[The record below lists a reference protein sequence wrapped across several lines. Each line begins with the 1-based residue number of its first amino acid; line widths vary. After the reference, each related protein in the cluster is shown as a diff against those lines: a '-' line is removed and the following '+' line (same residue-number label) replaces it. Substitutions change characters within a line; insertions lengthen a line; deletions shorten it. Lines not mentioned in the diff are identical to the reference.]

1 LFSASSLVQKAV
13 SGIGIFAS
21 GMLLLA
27 IHFPRKAQPG
37 HVAPEVIQHLALVY
51 LPSLYALYGLALLF
65 LLGYRITRASHQET
79 LRLLAADAEQLANP
93 AE

>member
-1 LFSASSLVQKAV
+1 MAKAV

-37 HVAPEVIQHLALVY
+37 HVPAEVIHHLALVY
-51 LPSLYALYGLALLF
+51 VPTIWVLYGLALT
-65 LLGYRITRASHQET
+65 LLMGYRITRASHQET
-79 LRLLAADAEQLANP
+79 LRSLAAEAERVANA